1 MDWKARLPLL
11 SAALWWGSLTATG
24 FLAVPLL
31 GVIPESK
38 AILKASNVGT
48 PVVLDE
54 PSAAS
59 RAYEDAVSRLTGT
72 QVEMRIQG
80 ERRPGLFQR
89 LFKRAS

>member
-1 MDWKARLPLL
+1 MMTVEDVLEI
-11 SAALWWGSLTATG
+11 
-24 FLAVPLL
+24 LAVPLL